1 MINYDEAFGLDV
13 VEAMESGIQVIAMN
27 RVSMPELI
35 LDGETKFWSTVLMN
49 CRGCAEGCFHIPQK
63 M

>member
-35 LDGETKFWSTVLMN
+35 LDGETKLWSTVLMN

>member
-1 MINYDEAFGLDV
+1 V